1 MKNKQILFTDLFDL
15 DEIQKIQD
23 AFALASNVASI
34 ITDKNGL
41 PITKSSNFSE
51 LCTNII
57 RRTPKGRTKCKNSDK
72 VIWQQQLKGP
82 VMQPCLSCG
91 LWYGGANIKVGDRH
105 VANWII
111 SQVRNKSLS
120 DEEMLKYAD
129 EIGADKE
136 EFRKALAKVPSMSAD
151 QFEKLCNSLFLFANL
166 LSKQAFQNMQ
176 LKKSKTHM
184 HHITA
189 VMDNTTDFVAM
200 ADLQGQIIY
209 INSAGLEMAGYT
221 GQDPSSFTIQDFH
234 PPQIAKEIMEKHL
247 PEVMKNNTFSW
258 KSELQHFSGG
268 IIPVSQVFM
277 LIRNEADEAESFGTI
292 MRDISDVKKAED
304 MSRLNERKYK
314 RITEN
319 LKAEIAEREKAEE
332 EIRKLNQELEQRI
345 KKREGKYLIFTLV
358 GEEYGISILKIREI
372 IGMMPT
378 IPVPYAPDF
387 IKGVINLRGSVI
399 PITDLRLKL
408 NVQAD
413 DYTDRTCIIVVE
425 VTDESDKIKAQLGII
440 VDSVS
445 EVLYIKGRDVEDA
458 PAFGIGIDTDYI
470 LGMANMKE
478 GVKVLINIDSIFSVE
493 EIGALETS
501 G

>member
-1 MKNKQILFTDLFDL
+1 MKNEQILFTDLFDI

-34 ITDKNGL
+34 ITDRNGR
-41 PITKSSNFSE
+41 PITKTSNFSQ
-51 LCTNII
+51 LCADII
-57 RRTPKGRTKCKNSDK
+57 RRTPKGRIRCKNSDE

-111 SQVRNKSLS
+111 SQVRNKAVS
-120 DEEMLKYAD
+120 DKEMLKFAD

-136 EFRKALAKVPSMSAD
+136 EFRRALAKIPSMTSE
-151 QFEKLCNSLFLFANL
+151 QFEKVCNSLYLFANL
-166 LSKQAFQNMQ
+166 LSRQAFQNMRF
-176 LKKSKTHM
+176 KKNETHM
-184 HHITA
+184 HYITSM
-189 VMDNTTDFVAM
+189 VDSTTDFVAV
-200 ADLQGQIIY
+200 ADLKGRIKY
-209 INSAGLEMAGYT
+209 INSAGLEMAGRT
-221 GQDPSSFTIQDFH
+221 GQAPSSLSIQDFH
-234 PPQIAKEIMEKHL
+234 PPGAAKEIMEKHL

-258 KSELQHFSGG
+258 KSELQHINGG
-268 IIPVSQVFM
+268 IVPVSQVFM
-277 LIRNEADEAESFGTI
+277 LIRNGTGKPESFGTI
-292 MRDISDVKKAED
+292 MRDISDIKKAED
-304 MSRLNERKYK
+304 MARLNERKYK

-332 EIRKLNQELEQRI
+332 KIRRLNQELEQRI
-345 KKREGKYLIFTLV
+345 KKREGKYLIFSLA
-358 GEEYGISILKIREI
+358 GEEYGISILRIREI
-372 IGMMPT
+372 IGIMPT
-378 IPVPYAPDF
+378 IPVPYAPEF
-387 IKGVINLRGSVI
+387 IKGVINLRGSII

-408 NVQAD
+408 DLEAG

-425 VTDESDKIKAQLGII
+425 VVSESDNIKAQLGII

-445 EVLYIKGRDVEDA
+445 EVLFIKGSDVEDA
-458 PAFGIGIDTDYI
+458 PAFGVGIDTDYI

-493 EIGALETS
+493 EIGALQKE
-501 G
+501 